1 MHEYG
6 TRPFLRWAQSQGR
19 SLHPSG
25 KAKNT
30 FDPVGIPLFGAPGNK
45 LTPSPEGGKSLGD
58 GPLRPEELS
67 SAEAHPAEPPG
78 DKTASRMQP
87 NNWRRKI
94 RVANLFTTNTNNSQ

>member
-19 SLHPSG
+19 SLHPSS

-45 LTPSPEGGKSLGD
+45 LTPSPEGGK
-58 GPLRPEELS
+58 RPGGWPP
-67 SAEAHPAEPPG
+67 EAGGTLPVPRHTQQNRLEIKRPPDATQQLEKKDSG
-78 DKTASRMQP
+78 RQL
-87 NNWRRKI
+87 I
-94 RVANLFTTNTNNSQ
+94 HY